1 MPNPVPAP
9 SHARHRT
16 PATTLAELSVVAC
29 LDCDAV
35 YRAPRLAPGER
46 ASCARCGALLAERK
60 RHGLEYPLALALTST
75 VLFVLANVYP
85 LLRLNIAGRA
95 QSGEILSSVHQLY
108 EQGYWEVAALVFVVT
123 IAAPLFRILSVLY
136 VLGPL
141 RMSRRVP
148 GAVFVFRL
156 VEITHPWAMAEV
168 FMLGILVA
176 IVKLADLATIQA
188 GPALFAFAAMIVTM
202 AATDAS
208 LDDQAV
214 WEKLEHHS

>member
-1 MPNPVPAP
+1 
-9 SHARHRT
+9 
-16 PATTLAELSVVAC
+16 LSVVAC

-46 ASCARCGALLAERK
+46 ATCTRCGALLAERK
-60 RHGLEYPLALALTST
+60 RHGLEYPFALALTSL
-75 VLFVLANVYP
+75 VLFVLANAYP

-123 IAAPLFRILSVLY
+123 VAAPLFRILSVLY

-141 RMSRRVP
+141 RLNRQLP
-148 GAVFVFRL
+148 GIVFVFRM
-156 VEITHPWAMAEV
+156 VEVTHPWAMAEV

-176 IVKLADLATIQA
+176 IVKLADLATIQP
-188 GPALFAFAAMIVTM
+188 GPALYAFAAMIVTM

-208 LDDQAV
+208 LDEQAV
-214 WEKLEHHS
+214 WEKLENRS